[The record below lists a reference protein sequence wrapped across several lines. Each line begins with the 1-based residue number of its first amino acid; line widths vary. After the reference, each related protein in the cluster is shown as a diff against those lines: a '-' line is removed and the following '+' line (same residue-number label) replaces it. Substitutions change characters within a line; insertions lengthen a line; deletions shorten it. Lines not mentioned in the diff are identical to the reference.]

1 MESPTAPNPRQG
13 TPTLEPR
20 MEKRTL
26 GPSVELPPE
35 LRPPGHSPTELRK
48 LGPPVELP
56 PSSPTRRPGP
66 SGDHLAMN
74 GIHSHPYGG
83 ATRAGRRQGSMDG
96 SRRQSSLDR
105 THSPLLS
112 PAIRIESP
120 TRSPGKPSCL
130 TVFQV
135 REGGGEQGE
144 ERELGRGTHSLALLG
159 GGGGLGLLHPCDYER
174 I

>member
-1 MESPTAPNPRQG
+1 
-13 TPTLEPR
+13 
-20 MEKRTL
+20 
-26 GPSVELPPE
+26 
-35 LRPPGHSPTELRK
+35 
-48 LGPPVELP
+48 
-56 PSSPTRRPGP
+56 
-66 SGDHLAMN
+66 
-74 GIHSHPYGG
+74 
-83 ATRAGRRQGSMDG
+83 MDG

-144 ERELGRGTHSLALLG
+144 ERKESWGGGHTPQHFSG
-159 GGGGLGLLHPCDYER
+159 GGGYTRFIHRSQSASTVELLLLYVGS
-174 I
+174 